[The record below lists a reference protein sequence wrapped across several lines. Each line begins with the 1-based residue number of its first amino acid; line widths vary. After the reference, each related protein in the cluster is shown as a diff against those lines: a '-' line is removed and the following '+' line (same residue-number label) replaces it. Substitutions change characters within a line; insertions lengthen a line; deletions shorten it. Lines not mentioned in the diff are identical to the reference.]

1 MKAKS
6 QPNISKDELL
16 RRLKK
21 ALEGGRLDF
30 DEVVAKARKGE
41 MQIWEVPG
49 AVGVTSIGVS
59 GRFKTCY
66 VIAVAGRM
74 AAIPDLNATV
84 EAFARS
90 TGCQCIEMDGRPGW
104 TRVHNKLADG
114 YGPSTVKF
122 RKLLE

>member
-1 MKAKS
+1 M
-6 QPNISKDELL
+6 SKDELL

-21 ALEGGRLDF
+21 ALAGGRLDF
-30 DEVVAKARKGE
+30 DAVVEKARAGE
-41 MQIWEVPG
+41 MQFWEVPG

-59 GRFKTCY
+59 GRYKTCY
-66 VIAVAGRM
+66 VVAVAGRM
-74 AAIPDLNATV
+74 AAIPELNAKV
-84 EAFARS
+84 ETFARS
-90 TGCQCIEMDGRPGW
+90 AGCQCIEMDGRPGW